1 MKRPIS
7 VYVELDCLLD
17 TRLGILRQYYPNQVH
32 EIVMDDYHNRNCD
45 IFKGVDQQQFI
56 ELYKKRDIG
65 ILDKST
71 VTPCFA
77 LVNKVLYTMLK
88 DLPDDP
94 EFESVS
100 LTVNTFPY
108 YLDEDGLDKILAA
121 VRKWVDFKVDV
132 HFIYTTPRALTPSEV
147 KAKYIALIMY
157 DFNTWTEMHH
167 ASFGIAAEINEVTVL
182 SPRIYPARPP
192 TDDEIEELKNSGL
205 VKPKDGEYEVIQ
217 EVFELYEQL
226 AMPFY
231 NLILVPVEYF
241 SIIKPDFK
249 DLFNY
254 DGLLTGRVNKK

>member
-17 TRLGILRQYYPNQVH
+17 TRLGILKQYYPDKWH
-32 EIVMDDYHNRNCD
+32 EVILDDYHTRVCD
-45 IFKGVDQQQFI
+45 IFKGVDQDEFR
-56 ELYKKRDIG
+56 ELYKNRGIG
-65 ILDKST
+65 IIEKS
-71 VTPCFA
+71 VLTPCFA
-77 LVNKVLYTMLK
+77 LVNKVLFTLMK

-100 LTVNTFPY
+100 LTVNTYPY
-108 YLDEDGLDKILAA
+108 FLDEEGLNDILKAI
-121 VRKWVDFKVDV
+121 RKWVDFKVDV
-132 HFIYTTPRALTPSEV
+132 HFIHIPPKALTPPEV

-157 DFNTWTEMHH
+157 DFNTWTELHH
-167 ASFGIAAEINEVTVL
+167 GTFGISAELNEVTVI
-182 SPRIYPARPP
+182 SPRLYPVRPP
-192 TDDEIEELKNSGL
+192 NEEELEMMKDSGL
-205 VKPKDGEYEVIQ
+205 VKPIDGDYVKVT

-231 NLILVPVEYF
+231 NLMLVPVEYF

-254 DGLLTGRVNKK
+254 DGLLTGRVK